1 MKGAKGMGK
10 IRKFEK
16 VIEENKW
23 GMLQI
28 IVLYN
33 MSCHDNYEN
42 LSDEQKEK
50 LLGIIYNYYIKDETF
65 TDLGH
70 ISDIVMADFK
80 EILSLQ
86 DLGEY
91 DGIRKLISENL

>member
-1 MKGAKGMGK
+1 MVKK

-16 VIEENKW
+16 IINENDTA
-23 GMLQI
+23 MLQI

-33 MSCHDNYEN
+33 MKCHDNYEN

-65 TDLGH
+65 ADLGH
-70 ISDIVMADFK
+70 ISDITMENYK
-80 EILSLQ
+80 EILSLL
-86 DLGEY
+86 DLREF
-91 DGIRKLISENL
+91 DGIRSLISENL

>member
-1 MKGAKGMGK
+1 MVKK

-16 VIEENKW
+16 IINENETA
-23 GMLQI
+23 MLQI

-33 MSCHDNYEN
+33 MKCHDNYEN

-65 TDLGH
+65 ADLGH
-70 ISDIVMADFK
+70 ISDIVMADFR
-80 EILSLQ
+80 EILSLL
-86 DLGEY
+86 DLREF
-91 DGIRKLISENL
+91 DGIRNLISENL

>member
-1 MKGAKGMGK
+1 MVEK

-16 VIEENKW
+16 IINENKTA
-23 GMLQI
+23 MLQI
-28 IVLYN
+28 TVLYN
-33 MSCHDNYEN
+33 MSCHDNYIF
-42 LSDEQKEK
+42 LTDKQKEI

-70 ISDIVMADFK
+70 ISDIAMANYN

-91 DGIRKLISENL
+91 EGIRNLISENL

>member
-1 MKGAKGMGK
+1 MVEK

-16 VIEENKW
+16 IINENETA
-23 GMLQI
+23 MLQI
-28 IVLYN
+28 TVLYN
-33 MSCHDNYEN
+33 MSCHDNYIF
-42 LSDEQKEK
+42 LTDKQKEI
-50 LLGIIYNYYIKDETF
+50 LLGIIYNYYIKDEQF

-70 ISDIVMADFK
+70 ISDIVMTDFR

-91 DGIRKLISENL
+91 DGIRNLINENL

>member
-1 MKGAKGMGK
+1 MVKK

-16 VIEENKW
+16 IINENETA
-23 GMLQI
+23 MLQI

-33 MSCHDNYEN
+33 MSCFDTYKD
-42 LSDEQKEK
+42 LTDEQKEK

-65 TDLGH
+65 TDMGH
-70 ISDIVMADFK
+70 ISDIVMANYN

-86 DLGEY
+86 DLGEFES
-91 DGIRKLISENL
+91 IRNLISENL